1 MPQPELE
8 VVVAHELGHRRAR
21 HVTKGTA
28 LAMLGAA
35 AGTLVIWAL
44 LADPQDPAVA
54 PLILL
59 ISAVLELAALPFEA
73 ALSRRWERV
82 ADRFSLDLTGDR
94 DAFRDLHRKLAI
106 TNLGDLYPPRWL
118 YLLLFSHPTAPERL
132 AAAG

>member
-1 MPQPELE
+1 M
-8 VVVAHELGHRRAR
+8 
-21 HVTKGTA
+21 
-28 LAMLGAA
+28 
-35 AGTLVIWAL
+35 
-44 LADPQDPAVA
+44 A
-54 PLILL
+54 PLVLL

-94 DAFRDLHRKLAI
+94 DAFRALHRKLAI
-106 TNLGDLYPPRWL
+106 TNLGDLNPPRWL